1 MKRFSPAFDRNHKP
15 IVAALRRA
23 LPIAGQVLE
32 IGSGSGQHVT
42 CFGREFPGLEWRPSD
57 VGENLASIDTWMGE
71 SGLDNIS
78 PAMEL
83 DLLGETWPVDRV
95 DAIVC
100 INTVHIVAWQGVR
113 NLFERGARIL
123 SSGGV
128 FYVYGPYQ
136 YTERP
141 LEPSNEQFDSWLKQR
156 NPLSG
161 IRDFEAVNA
170 LAKQN
175 GLKLERDLA
184 MPANN
189 RSIWWRKL

>member
-1 MKRFSPAFDRNHKP
+1 MKQSSPAFDRNHKP

-23 LPIAGQVLE
+23 LPIAGHVLE
-32 IGSGSGQHVT
+32 IGSGTGQHVT
-42 CFGREFPGLEWRPSD
+42 CFGREFPGLEWSPSD
-57 VGENLASIDTWMGE
+57 VGENLASIDAWMGE

-83 DLLGETWPVDRV
+83 DLLGKTWPVDRV
-95 DAIVC
+95 DSIVC
-100 INTVHIVAWQGVR
+100 INTVHIVAWEGVC
-113 NLFERGARIL
+113 NLFEQGAEIL
-123 SSGGV
+123 SPGGV
-128 FYVYGPYQ
+128 LYVYGPYR

-141 LEPSNEQFDSWLKQR
+141 LEPSNEKFDGWLKQR

-170 LAKQN
+170 LAEQN